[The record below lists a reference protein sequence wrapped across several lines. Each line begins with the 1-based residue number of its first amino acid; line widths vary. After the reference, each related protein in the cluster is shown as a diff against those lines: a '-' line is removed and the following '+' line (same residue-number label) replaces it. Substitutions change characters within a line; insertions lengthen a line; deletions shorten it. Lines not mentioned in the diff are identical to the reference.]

1 MLPIT
6 QGTPPPNYE
15 ARISIHTHRPLL
27 TFNPHKVLGCGI
39 DECDT
44 ASILNLFSRHNVRE
58 FTKTGLRSFTYRLY
72 TELNVQ
78 AWHWNPI
85 GTWSDPIRQQGYFT
99 GSAKPG
105 AFITSSGCFALP
117 RRGDT
122 FDQGDN
128 KSYSRLDDGNND
140 TFWKSDPYL
149 GSRYTGQPDSAHPQW
164 IIADLGAPQ
173 PINAISIRWLE
184 PYAQSFKVQ
193 YWTGS
198 TPFDH
203 PNHGSWVT
211 FSHGSFTNMQ
221 GGDQLLRVAANVHQ
235 VRFIRLRM
243 TISSHTSISPSTDPR
258 DRQGY
263 AIAEVGLG
271 ELNSADHFQ
280 DAVHHLPST
289 KQTAFYVSSTDP
301 WHTKSDF
308 LPGWDQP
315 GLDLCFRS
323 GLTKGEA
330 SLVPVA
336 MVYST
341 PQDAVAELSYLK
353 ARGYRLAGV
362 ELGEEPDGQE
372 IDPEDYAALYIQWA
386 TAIRK
391 RFPRLLIGG
400 PVLSSIDA
408 QAPDAFDGVT
418 DWLPRFI
425 GYLHR
430 NHALK
435 LLDFVS
441 TEHYPFNGGI
451 VTPQTVAQEPAQMSR
466 LFHIV
471 KAAGVPSHVPVFIT
485 ETNMSAGTANTSGH
499 IGARWVADA
508 IGSFLSYSNA
518 GHFYFY
524 EFDPFGLGPAAQL
537 VWGSYCPFTVSKN
550 NQINQPTG
558 QFWAL
563 RMITHD
569 WLSEAGGA
577 HTTLATTVETT
588 GTSSSNQVSAYAVGK
603 PGGSVGLLL
612 INHSATSATPL
623 AVKTPRGF
631 HHCNLYVLDSST
643 FQWVDNGA
651 KSYARLDI
659 PPKRVTLP
667 THATT
672 EYTMPAGSVAVMQFT
687 R

>member
-6 QGTPPPNYE
+6 QGTPPPKSE
-15 ARISIHTHRPLL
+15 ATITIHTHRPLL
-27 TFNPHKVLGCGI
+27 KFNPHKVLGCGI

-44 ASILNLFSRHNVRE
+44 ASILKLFSRHNVHE
-58 FTKTGLRSFTYRLY
+58 FRKTGLRSFTYRLY

-78 AWHWNPI
+78 AWHWNPV
-85 GTWSDPIRQQGYFT
+85 GTWSDPGRQQGYFT

-128 KSYSRLDDGNND
+128 KSYSRLDDGNNT

-149 GSRYTGQPDSAHPQW
+149 GTRFTGQPDSAHPQW
-164 IIADLGAPQ
+164 IIADLGAPH
-173 PINAISIRWLE
+173 PINAISIRWLA
-184 PYAQSFKVQ
+184 PYARRFKVQ
-193 YWTGS
+193 YWTGT

-203 PNHGSWVT
+203 PNHGTWAT
-211 FSHGSFTNMQ
+211 FSRGSFTQMM
-221 GGDQLLRVAANVHQ
+221 GGVQMLRVATNTHM
-235 VRFIRLRM
+235 VRYIRLLM
-243 TISSHTSISPSTDPR
+243 TGSSHTSALASTDPR

-263 AIAEVGLG
+263 AIAEVGIGMLDATG
-271 ELNSADHFQ
+271 HFQ
-280 DAVHHLPST
+280 DAVHHLAST

-315 GLDLCFRS
+315 GLDLCFHS

-341 PQDAVAELSYLK
+341 PQDAVAELSYLE
-353 ARGYRLAGV
+353 ARGDKLAGV

-372 IDPEDYAALYIQWA
+372 IDPEDYGALYIQWA
-386 TAIRK
+386 KAIRK
-391 RFPRLLIGG
+391 RFPHLPIGG

-408 QAPDAFDGVT
+408 QAPDAVKGVT
-418 DWLPRFI
+418 DWLPRFVE
-425 GYLHR
+425 YLR
-430 NHALK
+430 RSHALK

-451 VTPQTVAQEPAQMSR
+451 VSAQTATQEPAQMAR
-466 LFHIV
+466 LFQLVHQ
-471 KAAGVPSHVPVFIT
+471 AGVPTQLPVYIT
-485 ETNMSAGTANTSGH
+485 ETNMSAGTANTSGLM
-499 IGARWVADA
+499 GARWVADA
-508 IGSFLSYSNA
+508 IGAFLSYGNA

-524 EFDPFGLGPAAQL
+524 EFDPFGLGPAAPL
-537 VWGSYCPFTVSKN
+537 VWGSYCPFTVSKDH
-550 NQINQPTG
+550 QINQPTG

-563 RMITHD
+563 QMITHD
-569 WLSEAGGA
+569 WLSAAGEP
-577 HTTLATTVETT
+577 HTTVATTVKTDS
-588 GTSSSNQVSAYAVGK
+588 TSATAGVSAYAVVK
-603 PGGSVGLLL
+603 PGGSIGLLL
-612 INHSATSATPL
+612 INHSATSAMPVEVE
-623 AVKTPRGF
+623 APRGF
-631 HHCNLYVLDSST
+631 HHCILYALDSST
-643 FQWVDNGA
+643 FQWVNSGA
-651 KSYARLDI
+651 KSYASVDI
-659 PPKRVTLP
+659 PPKPVTLSMQ
-667 THATT
+667 ATT
-672 EYTMPAGSVAVMQFT
+672 EYTMQAGSVAVMQFT